1 MVFILHII
9 VIVCLALNG
18 SLLIIYLVI
27 LVVIY
32 FVLIRFWLDSL
43 SLLRHLSIFRFVI
56 DFVAKNQ
63 LFALTDS
70 HNAGLVTD
78 IKQHKFGFTGFC

>member
-32 FVLIRFWLDSL
+32 FVLIRF
-43 SLLRHLSIFRFVI
+43 
-56 DFVAKNQ
+56 
-63 LFALTDS
+63 
-70 HNAGLVTD
+70 
-78 IKQHKFGFTGFC
+78 